1 MFSYRCLWKQD
12 VFNTGVMQT
21 YVFAKEYFEGA
32 NRFKTYH
39 EQNFADL
46 TVSPSKPAFSKPSTV
61 IMVIGESASAYYMSA
76 YSDVKMIIHLG

>member
-1 MFSYRCLWKQD
+1 
-12 VFNTGVMQT
+12 MQT

-32 NRFKTYH
+32 NRFKAYH

-46 TVSPSKPAFSKPSTV
+46 IVSPAKPAFSKPSTI

-76 YSDVKMIIHLG
+76 YSDEKK